1 MFEKFNI
8 TYNSAMADTAIDQNN
23 STVAS
28 HLMKRL
34 GYLGADSEAQLCKI
48 QLSEALFNNV
58 PVYKRP
64 ELLANGLKQSSLI
77 QVSYIIQSK
86 LLYS

>member
-34 GYLGADSEAQLCKI
+34 SSLGAESEAQLCKI

-58 PVYKRP
+58 PAYKRP
-64 ELLANGLKQSSLI
+64 ELLANGLKQSSLFK
-77 QVSYIIQSK
+77 VCCIIKCKGSRT
-86 LLYS
+86 